1 MYKVRGFLASLSA
14 PAKLV
19 IDWRMPHLPRMG
31 ETVRISDEQYATVTE
46 VVWCLDEDTSEG
58 QRVNIRLQQIGADK
72 EEPADN
78 PKMEYCPSCK
88 GGEYDMAALT
98 GSGPDAY
105 EATGPCTTCNGTG
118 MVPATTE
125 RIAFEQWLS
134 QICAE
139 RDGWWIRRLPDGG
152 YSSGNADAAWL
163 AWQARAAK
171 GHTV

>member
-31 ETVRISDEQYATVTE
+31 ETVRINDEQYATVTE
-46 VVWCLDEDTSEG
+46 VVWCLDEDTTESY
-58 QRVNIRLQQIGADK
+58 QRVNVRLALIVDEQMQAVDCSK
-72 EEPADN
+72 T
-78 PKMEYCPSCK
+78 EYCPSCN
-88 GGEYDMAALT
+88 GSGEVSALA
-98 GSGPDAY
+98 GSGPTTH
-105 EATGPCTTCNGTG
+105 EVSSPCVVCNGSG
-118 MVPATTE
+118 EVLATAE
-125 RIAFEQWLS
+125 RLAFEEWLK

-171 GHTV
+171 TKG